1 MSELVVEHAGV
12 ELGAVAQ
19 WLQQAPVKH
28 EAALARAL
36 AAAPA
41 PYFEGPVP
49 GEAPLSAAAA
59 VHGFGSGRHLTADE
73 LAARRPDGYK
83 VKNTSSSL
91 HCSVMVAGDWTICA
105 LLESKRLWLE
115 ARSAFGLHMCR
126 SVLR

>member
-1 MSELVVEHAGV
+1 MAR
-12 ELGAVAQ
+12 
-19 WLQQAPVKH
+19 WLQQAPVQH

-83 VKNTSSSL
+83 VGSRPL
-91 HCSVMVAGDWTICA
+91 CVA
-105 LLESKRLWLE
+105 
-115 ARSAFGLHMCR
+115 
-126 SVLR
+126 

>member
-1 MSELVVEHAGV
+1 V
-12 ELGAVAQ
+12 Q
-19 WLQQAPVKH
+19 H

-36 AAAPA
+36 ASAPA

-83 VKNTSSSL
+83 VCPKPIRFALLTCGG
-91 HCSVMVAGDWTICA
+91 HRVAAWECSVSADPGLRRVALG
-105 LLESKRLWLE
+105 
-115 ARSAFGLHMCR
+115 
-126 SVLR
+126 